1 MFIYV
6 FIEKNIF
13 DITLFSLKVIVKV
26 KKKDHMKPCFKKDL
40 SFVKQ
45 QYRLV
50 QFAEAEGISLPAIDP
65 LSHSVHYDVSIEKSV
80 IIVSKPD

>member
-1 MFIYV
+1 
-6 FIEKNIF
+6 
-13 DITLFSLKVIVKV
+13 
-26 KKKDHMKPCFKKDL
+26 MKPCFKKDL
-40 SFVKQ
+40 SFVKR

-80 IIVSKPD
+80 IIVSKSD